1 MHLTTPR
8 LFHRRNKIVL
18 AAGITVAMIAAMA
31 GPAGARPLAGA
42 QASTPV
48 PVDVTGDLTWTYV
61 YTPLGQG
68 QSGNDTQTVTF
79 HIGLTGLDPVSGQVT
94 GNTSTYSLTDNLN
107 ETSIDSNNCKIQLT
121 GSFSGSGPVAMN
133 GASGPAYG
141 SVGFDS
147 GLTQA
152 QVGVHISYA
161 QTQTTTFSGPVSPSE
176 ACNNSTSTS
185 TVSLQANPGCY
196 ANTGPTY
203 PGGPLQGTYPN
214 ATVSLDCSA
223 TAGNQDWSET
233 TTITGTLTIKPS
245 CGGAAAPSQTQRP
258 AATASRAQG
267 SLAAASSCGLTIT
280 SPPDKSIIAISD
292 PNFVDGAEVGA
303 NDRAPA
309 LDTLKLKVAGTST
322 GCSGPVTVNGV
333 SATSSGDDWTAE
345 IPLMALAV
353 GGVGQVTLTAKA
365 GGCSDA
371 SSTVTLINLEIT
383 NPTENEQEPITAEP
397 AMPVLNATVSVYGYP
412 GDTSGLSFSWT
423 LDVRNETV
431 TRDGQG
437 SGIWSP
443 GPATSITGST
453 TGTGEAWQLGSN
465 PIVGGVG
472 RLTVEASLPG
482 VTDTVTS
489 FPRWINIPGNSP
501 DKATVIDYLNQY
513 LGPDNYADTIS
524 QIFCVESRWMQFGDN
539 GKLQDPIPNV
549 PADWTP
555 NPGPG
560 QPLYGR
566 PADIGIAQLSL
577 EVGTLPIADYWNW
590 QTNVHGGI
598 AVFLEDLMEAR
609 FLVDTEQNRL
619 DARRAAAIAAA
630 TANRKKMGDHQPVT
644 AQMITVPQLSDQ
656 DITWEAVRLYNG
668 TSFDEFHF
676 DADYVLSSNGLN
688 VDLVGTDTPAP
699 RGWVGGTSLAIY
711 GVPPSK
717 AGYWGPSGNLH
728 HPMQWKPGGNQ
739 SYVDDVRVCGHSKS

>member
-1 MHLTTPR
+1 MRLITPR
-8 LFHRRNKIVL
+8 LFHRRNRIML
-18 AAGITVAMIAAMA
+18 AAGITVALIAAMA
-31 GPAGARPLAGA
+31 GPAGARATAGV

-48 PVDVTGDLTWTYV
+48 PVDVTGDMTWTYV

-107 ETSIDSNNCKIQLT
+107 ETSIDSENCQIQLT

-141 SVGFDS
+141 GVTFDA
-147 GLTQA
+147 GLINA
-152 QVGVHISYA
+152 QLGIHISYA
-161 QTQTTTFSGPVSPSE
+161 QAQTSTFSGPSPD
-176 ACNNSTSTS
+176 CNNSTSTS
-185 TVSLQANPGCY
+185 TVDLQANPGCFTQ
-196 ANTGPTY
+196 TGPIY
-203 PGGPLQGTYPN
+203 PGGPLQGAYPN
-214 ATVSLDCSA
+214 ATVNLDCSA
-223 TAGNQDWSET
+223 TAGNQLWRED
-233 TTITGTLTIKPS
+233 TTITGTLTITPS
-245 CGGAAAPSQTQRP
+245 CGGAAAPSQTQSP
-258 AATASRAQG
+258 AATASRAQA

-280 SPPDKSIIAISD
+280 SPPDNSIIAISD

-309 LDTLKLKVAGTST
+309 LDTLKLDVAGTSA

-333 SATSSGDDWTAE
+333 SATSSGDDWTAK

-383 NPTENEQEPITAEP
+383 NPTENEDEQITDAP
-397 AMPVLNATVSVYGYP
+397 AMPKLDATVSVYGYP
-412 GDTSGLSFSWT
+412 GDTSDVSFDWM
-423 LDVRNETV
+423 LDARGETV
-431 TRDGQG
+431 ARPGT
-437 SGIWSP
+437 WSP
-443 GPATSITGST
+443 YSYTTTGST
-453 TGTGEAWQLGSN
+453 TGTSEAWQPSYDQ
-465 PIVGGVG
+465 IVGGVG

-513 LGPDNYADTIS
+513 LGPNNYADTIS
-524 QIFCVESRWMQFGDN
+524 QIFCVESRWMQFGNN

-549 PADWTP
+549 PTDWTP

-566 PADIGIAQLSL
+566 PADIGIAQLSP
-577 EVGTLPIADYWNW
+577 EVGTLPLADYWNW
-590 QTNVHGGI
+590 QTNVQDGI
-598 AVFLEDLMEAR
+598 AVFDQKL
-609 FLVDTEQNRL
+609 
-619 DARRAAAIAAA
+619 AAAPGLAAIEQDRLTKRWNKAIAIAK
-630 TANRKKMGDHQPVT
+630 ANRKKIHDPNPPTVPPL
-644 AQMITVPQLSDQ
+644 ITVPQLSDQ
-656 DITWEAVRLYNG
+656 EILWQAVRLYNG
-668 TSFDEFHF
+668 GREFHF
-676 DADYVLSSNGLN
+676 NADYIVSANGLD
-688 VDLVGTDTPAP
+688 VVLVAPDTGLAES
-699 RGWVGGTSLAIY
+699 WVGGGDLFSGSGLP
-711 GVPPSK
+711 GVPPSP
-717 AGYWGPSGNLH
+717 AGSWRGLGNH
-728 HPMQWKPGGNQ
+728 SQPMQWTPTGKNPSYDEQVRACPGT
-739 SYVDDVRVCGHSKS
+739 S